1 MNGMNDLDTATHERE
16 RKGFESLALH
26 FSLLGFTLIKGDPA
40 ADGQAPY
47 YAARWGLG
55 AQPLADL
62 DAAEAYLL
70 ERLGA
75 GDGPG

>member
-1 MNGMNDLDTATHERE
+1 MTGTNDLDTPTHGRE

-40 ADGQAPY
+40 IDGQAPY
-47 YAARWGLG
+47 FAARWGMG

-75 GDGPG
+75 GDGTG